1 MHLAAGRFKRHDRNR
16 FRIHAYPVNR
26 PDAEAARILQDGC
39 DRVTGLD
46 SLDDR
51 AAAAQIRADG
61 VDILVDLSGPNRLM
75 RPGILAWRP
84 APLQMLSLGFA
95 ARQSVVEG
103 KIVSVSVALGGRRS
117 IQKKTAQH
125 QRKGD

>member
-84 APLQMLSLGFA
+84 APLQMLYLGFA
-95 ARQSVVEG
+95 GPMGGKPPDCPTGYAVVTPPRHDGHDTEN
-103 KIVSVSVALGGRRS
+103 ILA
-117 IQKKTAQH
+117 
-125 QRKGD
+125 

>member
-75 RPGILAWRP
+75 RPGILAWRSEEHTSE
-84 APLQMLSLGFA
+84 LQSLLRISYAVFCL
-95 ARQSVVEG
+95 
-103 KIVSVSVALGGRRS
+103 K
-117 IQKKTAQH
+117 KKTIREKMTTDNEYKQH
-125 QRKGD
+125 TI